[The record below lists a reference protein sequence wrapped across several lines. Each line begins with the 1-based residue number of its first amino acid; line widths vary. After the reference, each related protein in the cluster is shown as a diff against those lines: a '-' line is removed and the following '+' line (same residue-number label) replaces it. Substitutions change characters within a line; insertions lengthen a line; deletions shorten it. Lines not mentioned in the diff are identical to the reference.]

1 MKTLPL
7 KELKVVDLS
16 RVLAGPLC
24 TMMLADL
31 GAHVLKVE
39 RPRTGDDTRGWG
51 PPFADDGQSAYF
63 RSVNRNKLSVAL
75 DLDEEA
81 DADRLR
87 TLIADCDVVVENFL
101 PGALARKGI
110 DALSMLAAHPRLVWC
125 SISGFGPLS
134 QRPGYDFVVQAE
146 SGWMSITGPAD
157 GAPHKV
163 GVALADVIAGKDAAA
178 AILAALIGRDHLA
191 VRERHLHIAL
201 RDSATAALVNVAQ
214 NALVTG
220 DEPLRWGNAHPNL
233 VPYQLFDASDRAIVL
248 AVGSEAQ
255 WEGCVRALALNGGDL
270 PEAHADALRHADED
284 RVERAHGGVPTE
296 RFARWRTNAGRV
308 GDRERLVAEL
318 ARTLA
323 SRPAHVWMQRLAAE
337 GVPCG
342 LVLSVRE
349 ALESVSADA
358 VTGVAPAAGGT
369 VRTPPPQL
377 DEHGALV
384 RARGWAAF
392 DVTMPPVRTTAR
404 VTL

>member
-1 MKTLPL
+1 MTIATLPL
-7 KELKVVDLS
+7 KRLKVVDLS

-51 PPFADDGQSAYF
+51 PPFAENGQSAYF
-63 RSVNRNKLSVAL
+63 RSVNRNKLSIAI
-75 DLDEEA
+75 DLEETA
-81 DADRLR
+81 DAQLLR
-87 TLIADCDVVVENFL
+87 ALIAECDVVVENFL

-110 DALSMLAAHPRLVWC
+110 DALLILAAHSRLVWC

-134 QRPGYDFVVQAE
+134 RRPGYDFVVQAE
-146 SGWMSITGPAD
+146 SGWMSITGPVD

-178 AILAALIGRDHLA
+178 AILAALVGRDHLTA
-191 VRERHLHIAL
+191 RERLLHITL

-220 DEPLRWGNAHPNL
+220 TEPARWGNAHPNL

-248 AVGSEAQ
+248 AVGSESQ
-255 WEGCVRALALNGGDL
+255 WTGCVRALELDRADLTEPDAAGG
-270 PEAHADALRHADED
+270 PSADAEQALAARLE
-284 RVERAHGGVPTE
+284 
-296 RFARWRTNAGRV
+296 RWRTNAGRV
-308 GDRERLVAEL
+308 GDREDLVSRLSAK
-318 ARTLA
+318 LA
-323 SRPAHVWMQRLAAE
+323 SRPAELWMQRLTAE

-349 ALESVSADA
+349 ALASVSADA
-358 VTGVAPAAGGT
+358 VTGVAPAAGGV

-384 RARGWAAF
+384 RARGWSAF
-392 DVTMPPVRTTAR
+392 DVTMPAESTTEN